1 MQISKLRE
9 SDARK
14 NTALKCLYIKSPFK
28 IIIDF
33 DYDIKPEIREMKK
46 FVKLF
51 HQLLHFFYKLFF
63 FLATNWFHEFLE
75 LFLRILEHTVLIYTY
90 LLCNLPSQY
99 DIRIKDEKIRE
110 QEQLHV

>member
-14 NTALKCLYIKSPFK
+14 NTALECLYIKSPFK

-63 FLATNWFHEFLE
+63 FLATN
-75 LFLRILEHTVLIYTY
+75 
-90 LLCNLPSQY
+90 
-99 DIRIKDEKIRE
+99 
-110 QEQLHV
+110 